1 MSFTAEDIQTKQFQV
16 RFRGF
21 DIEEVDSFLEQVAE
35 NYMLLVHEKKELRD
49 ELDTFKKD
57 IEDFEVRE
65 KTFHHAILSAQKIA
79 DEIEAKSRREAEEMV
94 ANAEEE
100 VRHLQEGANAEIVA
114 LEKQLDELKE
124 ARKNIQ
130 EELKSYLTS
139 CLDALGRD
147 EVPASLVS
155 PVARD
160 EGPFQEDEGNSLAPD
175 EVEDDLKDLYEK
187 IELPA
192 EMDLAGIVLDQDDSF
207 SEDEDEDGEG
217 ESFRDVSE
225 DEEKGALLP
234 DLDGDM
240 MFTMNDPVD
249 MEQEPAVVIESLEEG
264 DERKNEE

>member
-1 MSFTAEDIQTKQFQV
+1 MSFTAEDIQTKQFHV

-35 NYMLLVHEKKELRD
+35 NYMLLVHEKKELSD
-49 ELDTFKKD
+49 ELDKLKND
-57 IEDFEVRE
+57 IEDFESRE

-79 DEIEAKSRREAEEMV
+79 DEIEAKSSREAEEMV

-100 VRHLQEGANAEIVA
+100 VKRLQEDANSEIVA
-114 LEKQLDELKE
+114 LEKQLDDLKD
-124 ARKNIQ
+124 ARNNIQ
-130 EELKSYLTS
+130 GELKSYLTS

-155 PVARD
+155 TVAR
-160 EGPFQEDEGNSLAPD
+160 EAGSFQGNEENSFAPD

-192 EMDLAGIVLDQDDSF
+192 EMDLAGIGLDQDDSPG
-207 SEDEDEDGEG
+207 EDEDGEG
-217 ESFRDVSE
+217 ESFSQESE

-234 DLDGDM
+234 DLDGEM

-249 MEQEPAVVIESLEEG
+249 MEHEPAVVIGDLEEG
-264 DERKNEE
+264 DDRKNGE